1 MSSLSNIEHNDIRFK
16 NLIQKVLLKSNI
28 KEKYVN
34 ILLSDENILYYSKAF
49 TNKSAYPELPEYNYE
64 VFEQIGDL
72 TANKFIV
79 NYMYKKFPQLDCPT
93 CVKIVARLRINYGA
107 KQSFY
112 EIANSLGFWDFIRAD
127 EETKKQKKKLLE
139 DVFEAFF
146 GVTELILDSVFTIG
160 VGYSICYSILEN
172 IFNKKVISLRYEDL
186 YDSKTILKELFDKGL
201 LKRSYKLNY
210 VDIKNG
216 DHYVSSIFKVP
227 IIDDPTQKII
237 QLFSTFISQNSED
250 DSEISLKWDERQK
263 SVYDQINNMTS
274 NKKNTNTNTNTNTN
288 KIGEGRA
295 SLKNDAQQKAAKQA
309 LATLKLQGILPVIP
323 QEYFTYCKFFK

>member
-1 MSSLSNIEHNDIRFK
+1 MSLSNIEHNDIRFK
-16 NLIQKVLLKSNI
+16 NLIQRVLLKANI

-34 ILLSDENILYYSKAF
+34 ILLSDENILFFSKAF

-64 VFEQIGDL
+64 VFEQMGDL

-127 EETKKQKKKLLE
+127 EETKKNKKKLLE

-160 VGYSICYSILEN
+160 VGYAICYSILEN
-172 IFNKKVISLRYEDL
+172 IFNKKIISLRYEDL
-186 YDSKTILKELFDKGL
+186 YDSKTILKQLFDKGD
-201 LKRSYKLNY
+201 LKKRFKLNY
-210 VDIKNG
+210 VDDVNG
-216 DHYVSSIFKVP
+216 NYHICTIFKVP
-227 IIDDPTQKII
+227 IIDDPAHKII
-237 QLFSTFISQNSED
+237 ELFSNFISQNSEND
-250 DSEISLKWDERQK
+250 PELSLKWDKKQK
-263 SVYDQINNMTS
+263 SIYEQINKMVS
-274 NKKNTNTNTNTNTN
+274 NKKINTNTNSI

-295 SLKNDAQQKAAKQA
+295 FLKNDAEQNAAKQA
-309 LATLKLQGILPVIP
+309 LATLKLQGIEPTIP
-323 QEYFTYCKFFK
+323 QEYFTYCKFI